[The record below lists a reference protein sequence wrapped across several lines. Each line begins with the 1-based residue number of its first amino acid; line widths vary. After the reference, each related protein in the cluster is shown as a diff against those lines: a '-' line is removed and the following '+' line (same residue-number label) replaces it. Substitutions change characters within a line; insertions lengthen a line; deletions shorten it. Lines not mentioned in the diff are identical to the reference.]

1 VDKEETLLEMHTR
14 QRALQEEKARR
25 ETALGMYKR
34 DLQRVKDELA
44 VLNDQLQALKL

>member
-14 QRALQEEKARR
+14 LCVLLEEKTRR
-25 ETALGMYKR
+25 ETALGMYER
-34 DLQRVKDELA
+34 DLQRVKGELA